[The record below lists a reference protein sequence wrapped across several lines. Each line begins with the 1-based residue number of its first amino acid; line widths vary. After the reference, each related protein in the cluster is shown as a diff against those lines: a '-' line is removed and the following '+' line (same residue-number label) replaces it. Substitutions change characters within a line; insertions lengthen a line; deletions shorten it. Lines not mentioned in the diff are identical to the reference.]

1 LNNNIY
7 IIYGKDAKSMTKDLL
22 KYVDVNKYIPRNSKI
37 AIKPNLVVAKPY
49 TSGATTN
56 PQIVEGIIE
65 YLKENG
71 HDNITIL
78 EGAWLGASTKRAFEV
93 CGYSEISKKYGV
105 KLIDT
110 KDDQVKKVNVDG
122 YELNVCKSVFE
133 YENILKEEHK
143 KVYSLLKFLF

>member
-1 LNNNIY
+1 
-7 IIYGKDAKSMTKDLL
+7 M
-22 KYVDVNKYIPRNSKI
+22 
-37 AIKPNLVVAKPY
+37 VAKPY

-78 EGAWLGASTKRAFEV
+78 EGAWLGASTKERLRYVGIARFQ
-93 CGYSEISKKYGV
+93 KYGV

-133 YENILKEEHK
+133 YDYLINVPL
-143 KVYSLLKFLF
+143 